1 MATTTTR
8 RKKKYSKKKL
18 IARLEVLTSKEEL
31 TKEEEE
37 ELQDILNRLGRKQKD
52 KLNIAA
58 QNDSKAVQVIINN
71 NVSTTGKREG
81 FVTSDHFSSAAGTYR
96 KARIDNRKNKN
107 KDWHNYGV

>member
-1 MATTTTR
+1 MATPTTR

-52 KLNIAA
+52 KLNIAT
-58 QNDSKAVQVIINN
+58 QNDSTPTKVAWAKDSGHDFI
-71 NVSTTGKREG
+71 TP
-81 FVTSDHFSSAAGTYR
+81 DHFSSASGTYR
-96 KARIDNRKNKN
+96 KAKIDNRKNKQS
-107 KDWHNYGV
+107 